1 MKKLITFK
9 DIETAKKTL
18 GLEDVASIED
28 IKKSYKKLI
37 LKFHPD
43 KHSHSKNKD
52 IYEEKVKQ
60 INSAYR
66 ILMNYCARYPI
77 SFNQDEVKN
86 IEEGEYQKTHLKN
99 FYSGWISKE

>member
-9 DIETAKKTL
+9 DIETARKTL
-18 GLEDVASIED
+18 DLEDIASIED

-43 KHSHSKNKD
+43 KHNHSKNKD

-60 INSAYR
+60 S
-66 ILMNYCARYPI
+66 
-77 SFNQDEVKN
+77 
-86 IEEGEYQKTHLKN
+86 KTNKFCL
-99 FYSGWISKE
+99 

>member
-9 DIETAKKTL
+9 DIETARQTL
-18 GLEDVASIED
+18 GLKDVASMED

-37 LKFHPD
+37 LKCHPD
-43 KHSHSKNKD
+43 KHNHSKNKD

-60 INSAYR
+60 INSAYK

-77 SFNQDEVKN
+77 SFNQDKVKN
-86 IEEGEYQKTHLKN
+86 IEEDEYQKNHLKN
-99 FYSGWISKE
+99 FYSGWVSKE